1 MNSSREATERLTLQ
15 QLEEYMDWLDEV
27 FPEHEPFVV
36 DLLPGEGEE
45 DEPAVLMWED
55 DTDA

>member
-1 MNSSREATERLTLQ
+1 MSSEAKPNFQNLQ

-36 DLLPGEGEE
+36 DCLLPGEE
-45 DEPAVLMWED
+45 DGPAVLMWED

>member
-1 MNSSREATERLTLQ
+1 MNSLKEATERLTLQ
-15 QLEEYMDWLDEV
+15 QLEECMDWLDEV

-36 DLLPGEGEE
+36 DLLPGEE